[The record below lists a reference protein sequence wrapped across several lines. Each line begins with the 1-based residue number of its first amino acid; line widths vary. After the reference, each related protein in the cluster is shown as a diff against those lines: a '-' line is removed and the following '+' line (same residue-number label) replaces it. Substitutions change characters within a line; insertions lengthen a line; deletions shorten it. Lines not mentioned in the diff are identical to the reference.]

1 MLEHMKTMLRFLV
14 WYVALSAILCGMVLL
29 SSFPQRPSS
38 WHGWLAL
45 FVLIIPIT
53 LVGEGVGELLR
64 RNRVTRA
71 VERRTQGSGFSWLRL
86 GYFLVVG
93 LLLAAGVFVINQAAP
108 WRT

>member
-1 MLEHMKTMLRFLV
+1 MKAILRFAVL
-14 WYVALSAILCGMVLL
+14 YVALCALL
-29 SSFPQRPSS
+29 GGVALVSSFPQWPSS
-38 WHGWLAL
+38 WQGWLAL

-64 RNRVTRA
+64 RNQVTRA
-71 VERRTQGSGFSWLRL
+71 VEQRTQANSFSWLRI

-93 LLLAAGVFVINQAAP
+93 LLVAGAVLLLSQVAP